1 MINSMTKR
9 WEGKMTRMGEFHTE
23 FWWNNLKKD
32 LKDLGARRRIILK
45 YHHHHVPEG
54 LGMFPVP

>member
-1 MINSMTKR
+1 
-9 WEGKMTRMGEFHTE
+9 MTRMGEFHTE